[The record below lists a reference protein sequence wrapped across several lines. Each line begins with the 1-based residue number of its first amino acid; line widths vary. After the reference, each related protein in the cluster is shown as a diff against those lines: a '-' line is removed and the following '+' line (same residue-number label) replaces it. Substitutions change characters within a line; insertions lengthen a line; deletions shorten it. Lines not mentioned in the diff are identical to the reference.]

1 VSDGGAGELEVAP
14 PSPPRWGLWAF
25 VAVEAVFLG
34 LSATLAL
41 LVAASGTTT
50 APALVVAV
58 TVPLVA
64 AAGLAVLITRWRGN
78 GPRADLRLRWTGREF
93 WLGVAFG
100 VGGLVVTLPAAV
112 LYTHI
117 VGADGASA
125 VSQLF
130 GGLRTG
136 WPWAVALFVVVV
148 LVGPLC
154 EEIIF
159 RGLLWGA
166 LERRWGRW
174 TALIVST
181 ALFAVAHLE
190 FTRTPLLLVIAI
202 PIALARLY
210 TGGLLASIVAHQ
222 ITNLL
227 PGLALVFALTGA
239 AAAS

>member
-1 VSDGGAGELEVAP
+1 MAA

-25 VAVEAVFLG
+25 VAVEAVYLGMSAALAFLI
-34 LSATLAL
+34 
-41 LVAASGTTT
+41 AASGRPT
-50 APALVVAV
+50 APALVIAV

-64 AAGLAVLITRWRGN
+64 AAGLAVVITRWRGN
-78 GPRADLRLRWTGREF
+78 GPRADLRLRWTSREF

-100 VGGLVVTLPAAV
+100 VGGLLVTLPAAV
-112 LYTHI
+112 VYTRI

-130 GGLRTG
+130 GGLRAG
-136 WPWAVALFVVVV
+136 WPWAVTLFVVVV
-148 LVGPLC
+148 LIGPVC
-154 EEIIF
+154 EEIVF

-181 ALFAVAHLE
+181 AVFAVAHLE

-239 AAAS
+239 VPAG